1 MKIQSVAEWDALI
14 HYYREAMHRYP
25 ASLHMTLV
33 EWVDSERKGEDMT
46 RGEFA
51 THCLECLETDRKDAE
66 KVTCPLCGAGYDY
79 DSWVKNKGHIC
90 A

>member
-1 MKIQSVAEWDALI
+1 MRIKSTDEWDALI
-14 HYYREAMHRYP
+14 HYHREAMHRYP
-25 ASLHMTLV
+25 ESLHLGLV
-33 EWVDSERKGEDMT
+33 EWVDNERKGEDMT

-51 THCLECLETDRKDAE
+51 THCLECLRIEREDAR
-66 KVTCPLCGAGYDY
+66 VTCPLCRAEYDY